1 MNEKNISVLTRRDFI
16 RRAACAAVGT
26 AAMTSAIRDLRFMNA
41 AVAQSNITDYK
52 ALVCIFLAGGNDSN
66 NMIIP
71 TMPSEY
77 NNYSSLRLANLA
89 LTQSSLLNLQVPGT
103 LPATNYFSS
112 TGPAPSTPGNYTDPA
127 GHSFG
132 LHPACPELAQLFY
145 EGKVAP
151 LFNTGTLIY
160 PITKAQ
166 YSDSTKRPPQLF
178 SHADQVTQWQTSI
191 PDQPPLTGWGGR
203 CADLLNAAN
212 NNNSIS
218 LSVSIAGA
226 NTFEIGNAVSQY
238 AVSTSGAIAM
248 QGLSAARLAALTNIL
263 GLPYPNMQAKAYA
276 GVAAHSIN
284 TGTLLN
290 NAITNTAAN
299 NWTWTNA
306 FPSTIAVPNGG
317 GTVGS
322 SSLSQQL
329 KMVARLIEA
338 GNRAAGSPTNGFG
351 MKRQIFFCQVGG
363 YDLHSGQTAYDVN
376 NPSKVIIGA
385 HANLMAELSQCLLAF
400 QRAMEQLESTY
411 PGISSK
417 VTTFTSSDFGRTFP
431 SNGVGSDH
439 GWGSHHLIMGGG
451 VNGGQTYGKFP
462 TLTVGGPDDTSTGRW
477 IPTTAIDQY
486 FATLA
491 TWFGVDNSNLGTVFP
506 NIGRFASP
514 NLGFMKAP

>member
-71 TMPSEY
+71 TIPAEY
-77 NNYSSLRLANLA
+77 NNYAAIRGSNLA
-89 LTQSSLLNLQVPGT
+89 LPMSGAPYMVIPLSPTKSDNH
-103 LPATNYFSS
+103 NY
-112 TGPAPSTPGNYTDPA
+112 
-127 GHSFG
+127 G
-132 LHPACPELAQLFY
+132 LHPACTDLAAMFNGTGSTT
-145 EGKVAP
+145 GKLAI
-151 LFNTGTLIY
+151 LFNTGTLVY

-166 YSDSTKRPPQLF
+166 YSDATKRPPQLF

-212 NNNSIS
+212 NSNSIS

-248 QGLSAARLAALTNIL
+248 QGLNAARLATLTNLL
-263 GLPYPNMQAKAYA
+263 GLPYPNMQTKAYA

-290 NAITNTAAN
+290 AAIANTLDISGTQQF
-299 NWTWTNA
+299 WTTP
-306 FPSTIAVPNGG
+306 FPGS
-317 GTVGS
+317 GTFQVTTPTSGAKFN
-322 SSLSQQL
+322 SSLGPQL

-338 GNRAAGSPTNGFG
+338 GHRAAASGGFG

-363 YDLHSGQTAYDVN
+363 YDLHSGQTNYSATDTPINNLVN
-376 NPSKVIIGA
+376 VVSGA
-385 HANLMAELSQCLLAF
+385 HANLFAELSQSLKAF
-400 QRAMEQLESTY
+400 QAAMDQIGTLHGD
-411 PGISSK
+411 PGFSQR
-417 VTTFTSSDFGRTFP
+417 VTAFTASDFGRTFP
-431 SNGVGSDH
+431 TNGVGSDH
-439 GWGSHHLIMGGG
+439 GWGSHHLICGGA
-451 VNGGQTYGKFP
+451 VNGQQTYGKFP
-462 TLTVGGPDDTSTGRW
+462 TLTVNGPDDTSTGRW
-477 IPTTAIDQY
+477 IPTTATDQY

-491 TWFGVDNSNLGTVFP
+491 SWFGVDSGNLSTVFP

-514 NLGFMKAP
+514 NLGFI